1 MMDLQEK
8 HQPDRE
14 RLAGQVAHVKARAR
28 PWRSIAALI
37 LAIAAATVSY
47 EQHLTSFGEPDH
59 ATAKIITASCAG
71 AFCLFAAAATVG
83 LSGQVRTVMQP
94 RVGSAHA
101 AVIRYSILLAGTIA
115 TLVITLQLFKIPI
128 GQLVLGGALTG
139 VVLGLAGQQSLA
151 NLFAGIVLL
160 MARPFS
166 VGDRIRVRSGAMG
179 GVLEGTVS
187 EIGITYVRLSTDDG
201 VFSLPNSQV
210 LAAAVGPVPA
220 AAAGPAAS
228 ATAPASIPEHPA

>member
-8 HQPDRE
+8 HQLDRD

-28 PWRSIAALI
+28 PWRSIAGLTLSI
-37 LAIAAATVSY
+37 TAASVSY
-47 EQHLTSFGEPDH
+47 SQHLTSFGESDH
-59 ATAKIITASCAG
+59 ATAKLITASSAA
-71 AFCLFAAAATVG
+71 AFCLFAAFTSVS
-83 LSGQVRTVMQP
+83 LSGQARTVMEP

-101 AVIRYSILLAGTIA
+101 AVIRYSILLAGTIT

-166 VGDRIRVRSGAMG
+166 VGDHIRVRSGAMG
-179 GVLEGTVS
+179 GILEGTVS
-187 EIGITYVRLSTDDG
+187 EIGITYVRLSTDEG

-220 AAAGPAAS
+220 S
-228 ATAPASIPEHPA
+228 SPETGA